1 MLESLLA
8 NREELIIPIELY
20 SKIKLTTGKYT
31 ISLDDYIK
39 MLIKSTL
46 EEMKDER
53 TI

>member
-8 NREELIIPIELY
+8 NREEIIIPVELY
-20 SKIKLTTGKYT
+20 SKIKLTTGTTT
-31 ISLDDYIK
+31 ISLDDYIRL
-39 MLIKSTL
+39 LIKSVL

>member
-8 NREELIIPIELY
+8 SKEELVIPIELY
-20 SKIKLTTGKYT
+20 AKIKLTTGKVT